1 MKCRIDEIAKLQ
13 PGQLLT
19 RIREVDDPDV
29 SGYVVYSGKHFL
41 ADSFQLGPDD
51 GKQDKVIR
59 TEEDVMLVEPEM
71 LLISLTTNKAVI
83 VSEAHEGHLLT
94 SNYIR
99 VDYDSSK
106 IDPNYFCYVFN
117 ESDAVRKQIAMNEQG
132 ASLVSRL
139 SLQQL
144 RKFEL
149 LCPALEEQQLVGAIY
164 RLQQKRELLQLE
176 KIRLEK
182 LAVHALLNT
191 YLQGRN

>member
-1 MKCRIDEIAKLQ
+1 MKCRIDEIAKLH

-99 VDYDSSK
+99 VDYYSSK
-106 IDPNYFCYVFN
+106 IDPNYFCYVYN
-117 ESDAVRKQIAMNEQG
+117 ESDEVRKQIAMNEQG

-149 LCPALEEQQLVGAIY
+149 FCPSLEEQRRVGAIY
-164 RLQQKRELLQLE
+164 LLQQKRELLQSE
-176 KIRLEK
+176 KIKLEK
-182 LAVHALLNT
+182 LAVHALLNK
-191 YLQGRN
+191 YLQGRK

>member
-19 RIREVDDPDV
+19 RIREVDDPNV

-106 IDPNYFCYVFN
+106 IDPNYFCYVYN
-117 ESDAVRKQIAMNEQG
+117 ESDEVRKQIAMNEQG

-149 LCPALEEQQLVGAIY
+149 FCPSLEEQRRVGAIY
-164 RLQQKRELLQLE
+164 LLQQKRELLKSE
-176 KIRLEK
+176 KIKLEK
-182 LAVHALLNT
+182 LAVHALLNK
-191 YLQGRN
+191 YLQGRK

>member
-1 MKCRIDEIAKLQ
+1 MKCRIDEIAKLH

-106 IDPNYFCYVFN
+106 IDPNYFCYVYN

-149 LCPALEEQQLVGAIY
+149 VCPSLVEQHRVGSIY

>member
-1 MKCRIDEIAKLQ
+1 MKCRIDEIAKLH

-19 RIREVDDPDV
+19 RIREVDDPNAT
-29 SGYVVYSGKHFL
+29 GYVVYSGKHFL
-41 ADSFQLGPDD
+41 ADSFQFESDD

-59 TEEDVMLVEPEM
+59 TEEELMLVEPGM

-83 VSEAHEGHLLT
+83 VSEAHAGHLLT

-106 IDPNYFCYVFN
+106 IDPNYFCYVYN
-117 ESDAVRKQIAMNEQG
+117 ESDEVKKQIVMNEQG

-149 LCPALEEQQLVGAIY
+149 LCPSLEEQHRVGAIY
-164 RLQQKRELLQLE
+164 RLQQKRELLQLD

-191 YLQGRN
+191 YLQGRK

>member
-1 MKCRIDEIAKLQ
+1 MKCRIDEIAKLH

-19 RIREVDDPDV
+19 RIREVDDPNAT
-29 SGYVVYSGKHFL
+29 GYVVYSGKHFF
-41 ADSFQLGPDD
+41 ADSFQPESDD

-59 TEEDVMLVEPEM
+59 TDETVMLVKQGM

-83 VSEAHEGHLLT
+83 VRKEHEGHLLT
-94 SNYIR
+94 SNYVL
-99 VDYDSSK
+99 VDYDVDK
-106 IDPNYFCYVFN
+106 IDPNYFCYIYN
-117 ESDAVRKQIAMNEQG
+117 ESDEVKKQIAMNEQG

-149 LCPALEEQQLVGAIY
+149 FCPSLEDQHRVGAIY
-164 RLQQKRELLQLE
+164 RLQQKRELLKLE

-182 LAVHALLNT
+182 LAVYALLNK
-191 YLQGRN
+191 YL

>member
-106 IDPNYFCYVFN
+106 IDPNYFCYVYN

-149 LCPALEEQQLVGAIY
+149 LCPSLDEQHRVGSIY

-182 LAVHALLNT
+182 SAVHALLNT
-191 YLQGRN
+191 YLKGRK

>member
-1 MKCRIDEIAKLQ
+1 MKYRIDEIAKLQ

-106 IDPNYFCYVFN
+106 IDPNYFCYVYN
-117 ESDAVRKQIAMNEQG
+117 ESDEVKKQIVMNEQG

-149 LCPALEEQQLVGAIY
+149 LCPSLEEQHRVGAIY

>member
-1 MKCRIDEIAKLQ
+1 MKCLIDEIAQLH

-19 RIREVDDPDV
+19 RIREVDDPNAT
-29 SGYVVYSGKHFL
+29 GYVVYSGKHFL
-41 ADSFQLGPDD
+41 ADSFQFESDD

-59 TEEDVMLVEPEM
+59 TEEDVMLVEPGM

-99 VDYDSSK
+99 VAYDSRK
-106 IDPNYFCYVFN
+106 IDPNYFCYIYN
-117 ESDAVRKQIAMNEQG
+117 ESDEIRKQIAMNEQG

-149 LCPALEEQQLVGAIY
+149 VCPSLEEQHQVGSIY

-182 LAVHALLNT
+182 LAVHVLLNK
-191 YLQGRN
+191 YLQGRK

>member
-19 RIREVDDPDV
+19 RIREVDDPNAT
-29 SGYVVYSGKHFL
+29 GYVVYSGKHFL

-59 TEEDVMLVEPEM
+59 TDETVMLVKQGM

-83 VSEAHEGHLLT
+83 VRKEHEGHLLT
-94 SNYIR
+94 SNYVL
-99 VDYDSSK
+99 VDYDVDK
-106 IDPNYFCYVFN
+106 IDPNYFCYIYN
-117 ESDAVRKQIAMNEQG
+117 ESDEVKKQIAMNEQG

-149 LCPALEEQQLVGAIY
+149 FCPSLEDQHRVGAIY
-164 RLQQKRELLQLE
+164 RLQQKRELLKLE

-182 LAVHALLNT
+182 LAVYALLNK
-191 YLQGRN
+191 YL

>member
-13 PGQLLT
+13 HGQLLT

-41 ADSFQLGPDD
+41 ADSFQLESDD

-149 LCPALEEQQLVGAIY
+149 VCPSLVEQHRVGSIY

-182 LAVHALLNT
+182 SAVHALLNT
-191 YLQGRN
+191 YLKGRK